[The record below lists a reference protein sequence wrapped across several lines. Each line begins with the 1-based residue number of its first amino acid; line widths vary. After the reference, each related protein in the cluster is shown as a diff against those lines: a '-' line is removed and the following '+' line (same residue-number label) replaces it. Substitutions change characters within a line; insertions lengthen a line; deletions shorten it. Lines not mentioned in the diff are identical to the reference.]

1 MPVDTV
7 SPPHSSRK
15 QAFSPVVLQ
24 PCMSKEEINILP
36 IQAWE
41 GPVVLVREE
50 KTLADA
56 LEKLRQEPVLGF
68 DTETRP
74 TFTKGKTCRPALIQL
89 ATADTA
95 YLIQLTH
102 LPFSED
108 IAELL
113 SSPRVLKV
121 GVAIHDDMKALAR
134 IHPFQAD
141 GVVDLAVMARAR
153 GIQAQGLRTPQSV
166 TVPCGETPPLLPFG
180 WPVIVK
186 PADSPAYWNCRFPGK
201 RKVYLADSAAVLEEI
216 LGTVARG
223 GYRGAMLVQE
233 YIPGPD
239 TTLGVVNTYCAR
251 DGSVPWI
258 VQGQVLLQ
266 ERTPEGVGNYGAVLV
281 EPARQDNALLA
292 ALAALLR
299 ESGWRG
305 YANFD
310 LKYDPR
316 GEPVLF
322 EMNPR
327 QGRASYFCTAAGANL
342 ARPLVEDLVQQ
353 TGVTL
358 PALRPAVWYT
368 APWGV
373 VRRYCP
379 AKGLWRRAAS
389 LRRRGRGRC
398 HLLAPGEGPARRV
411 WYWLRQGAYWR
422 KVKNYG

>member
-24 PCMSKEEINILP
+24 PCLSKEEINLLP

-74 TFTKGKTCRPALIQL
+74 TFTKGKTCRPALIPL

-153 GIQAQGLRTPQSV
+153 GIQAQGLRT
-166 TVPCGETPPLLPFG
+166 
-180 WPVIVK
+180 
-186 PADSPAYWNCRFPGK
+186 
-201 RKVYLADSAAVLEEI
+201 
-216 LGTVARG
+216 
-223 GYRGAMLVQE
+223 
-233 YIPGPD
+233 
-239 TTLGVVNTYCAR
+239 
-251 DGSVPWI
+251 
-258 VQGQVLLQ
+258 
-266 ERTPEGVGNYGAVLV
+266 
-281 EPARQDNALLA
+281 LA
-292 ALAALLR
+292 ANLLGFRISKSAQCSNWENHELTPQQIKYAATDAWVGRELYFHMLR
-299 ESGWRG
+299 MGVQAQKNR
-305 YANFD
+305 
-310 LKYDPR
+310 
-316 GEPVLF
+316 
-322 EMNPR
+322 R
-327 QGRASYFCTAAGANL
+327 QNQA
-342 ARPLVEDLVQQ
+342 
-353 TGVTL
+353 
-358 PALRPAVWYT
+358 
-368 APWGV
+368 
-373 VRRYCP
+373 
-379 AKGLWRRAAS
+379 
-389 LRRRGRGRC
+389 
-398 HLLAPGEGPARRV
+398 
-411 WYWLRQGAYWR
+411 
-422 KVKNYG
+422 

>member
-24 PCMSKEEINILP
+24 PCLSKEEINLLP

-134 IHPFQAD
+134 IHPFQAY

-153 GIQAQGLRTPQSV
+153 GIQAQGLRT
-166 TVPCGETPPLLPFG
+166 
-180 WPVIVK
+180 
-186 PADSPAYWNCRFPGK
+186 
-201 RKVYLADSAAVLEEI
+201 
-216 LGTVARG
+216 
-223 GYRGAMLVQE
+223 
-233 YIPGPD
+233 
-239 TTLGVVNTYCAR
+239 
-251 DGSVPWI
+251 
-258 VQGQVLLQ
+258 
-266 ERTPEGVGNYGAVLV
+266 
-281 EPARQDNALLA
+281 LA
-292 ALAALLR
+292 ANLLGFRISKSAQCSNWENHELTPQQIKYAATDAWVGRELYFHMLR
-299 ESGWRG
+299 MGVQAQKNR
-305 YANFD
+305 
-310 LKYDPR
+310 
-316 GEPVLF
+316 
-322 EMNPR
+322 R
-327 QGRASYFCTAAGANL
+327 QNQA
-342 ARPLVEDLVQQ
+342 
-353 TGVTL
+353 
-358 PALRPAVWYT
+358 
-368 APWGV
+368 
-373 VRRYCP
+373 
-379 AKGLWRRAAS
+379 
-389 LRRRGRGRC
+389 
-398 HLLAPGEGPARRV
+398 
-411 WYWLRQGAYWR
+411 
-422 KVKNYG
+422 

>member
-24 PCMSKEEINILP
+24 PCLSKEEINLLP

-50 KTLADA
+50 ESLADA

-102 LPFSED
+102 LPFSEG

-153 GIQAQGLRTPQSV
+153 GIQAQGLRT
-166 TVPCGETPPLLPFG
+166 
-180 WPVIVK
+180 
-186 PADSPAYWNCRFPGK
+186 
-201 RKVYLADSAAVLEEI
+201 
-216 LGTVARG
+216 
-223 GYRGAMLVQE
+223 
-233 YIPGPD
+233 
-239 TTLGVVNTYCAR
+239 
-251 DGSVPWI
+251 
-258 VQGQVLLQ
+258 
-266 ERTPEGVGNYGAVLV
+266 
-281 EPARQDNALLA
+281 LA
-292 ALAALLR
+292 ANLLGFRISKSAQCSNWENHELTPQQIKYAATDAWVGRELYFHMLR
-299 ESGWRG
+299 MGVQAQKNR
-305 YANFD
+305 
-310 LKYDPR
+310 
-316 GEPVLF
+316 
-322 EMNPR
+322 R
-327 QGRASYFCTAAGANL
+327 QNQA
-342 ARPLVEDLVQQ
+342 
-353 TGVTL
+353 
-358 PALRPAVWYT
+358 
-368 APWGV
+368 
-373 VRRYCP
+373 
-379 AKGLWRRAAS
+379 
-389 LRRRGRGRC
+389 
-398 HLLAPGEGPARRV
+398 
-411 WYWLRQGAYWR
+411 
-422 KVKNYG
+422 

>member
-24 PCMSKEEINILP
+24 PCLSKEEINLLP

-153 GIQAQGLRTPQSV
+153 GIQAQGLRT
-166 TVPCGETPPLLPFG
+166 
-180 WPVIVK
+180 
-186 PADSPAYWNCRFPGK
+186 
-201 RKVYLADSAAVLEEI
+201 
-216 LGTVARG
+216 
-223 GYRGAMLVQE
+223 
-233 YIPGPD
+233 
-239 TTLGVVNTYCAR
+239 
-251 DGSVPWI
+251 
-258 VQGQVLLQ
+258 
-266 ERTPEGVGNYGAVLV
+266 
-281 EPARQDNALLA
+281 LA
-292 ALAALLR
+292 ANLLGFRISKSAQCSNWENHELTPQQIKYAATDAWVGHELYFHMLR
-299 ESGWRG
+299 MGVQAQKNR
-305 YANFD
+305 
-310 LKYDPR
+310 
-316 GEPVLF
+316 
-322 EMNPR
+322 R
-327 QGRASYFCTAAGANL
+327 QNQA
-342 ARPLVEDLVQQ
+342 
-353 TGVTL
+353 
-358 PALRPAVWYT
+358 
-368 APWGV
+368 
-373 VRRYCP
+373 
-379 AKGLWRRAAS
+379 
-389 LRRRGRGRC
+389 
-398 HLLAPGEGPARRV
+398 
-411 WYWLRQGAYWR
+411 
-422 KVKNYG
+422 

>member
-24 PCMSKEEINILP
+24 PCLSKEEINLLP

-50 KTLADA
+50 ESLAAA

-134 IHPFQAD
+134 IHPFHAD

-153 GIQAQGLRTPQSV
+153 GIQAQGLRT
-166 TVPCGETPPLLPFG
+166 
-180 WPVIVK
+180 
-186 PADSPAYWNCRFPGK
+186 
-201 RKVYLADSAAVLEEI
+201 
-216 LGTVARG
+216 
-223 GYRGAMLVQE
+223 
-233 YIPGPD
+233 
-239 TTLGVVNTYCAR
+239 
-251 DGSVPWI
+251 
-258 VQGQVLLQ
+258 
-266 ERTPEGVGNYGAVLV
+266 
-281 EPARQDNALLA
+281 LA
-292 ALAALLR
+292 ANLLGFRISKSAQCSNWENHELTPQQIKYAATDAWVGRELYFHMLR
-299 ESGWRG
+299 MGVQAQKNR
-305 YANFD
+305 
-310 LKYDPR
+310 
-316 GEPVLF
+316 
-322 EMNPR
+322 R
-327 QGRASYFCTAAGANL
+327 QNQA
-342 ARPLVEDLVQQ
+342 
-353 TGVTL
+353 
-358 PALRPAVWYT
+358 
-368 APWGV
+368 
-373 VRRYCP
+373 
-379 AKGLWRRAAS
+379 
-389 LRRRGRGRC
+389 
-398 HLLAPGEGPARRV
+398 
-411 WYWLRQGAYWR
+411 
-422 KVKNYG
+422 

>member
-24 PCMSKEEINILP
+24 PCLSKEEINLLP

-68 DTETRP
+68 DTEKRP

-153 GIQAQGLRTPQSV
+153 GIQAQGLRT
-166 TVPCGETPPLLPFG
+166 
-180 WPVIVK
+180 
-186 PADSPAYWNCRFPGK
+186 
-201 RKVYLADSAAVLEEI
+201 
-216 LGTVARG
+216 
-223 GYRGAMLVQE
+223 
-233 YIPGPD
+233 
-239 TTLGVVNTYCAR
+239 
-251 DGSVPWI
+251 
-258 VQGQVLLQ
+258 
-266 ERTPEGVGNYGAVLV
+266 
-281 EPARQDNALLA
+281 LA
-292 ALAALLR
+292 ANLLGFRISKSAQCSNWENHELTPQQIKYAATDAWVGRELYFHMLR
-299 ESGWRG
+299 MGVQAQKNR
-305 YANFD
+305 
-310 LKYDPR
+310 
-316 GEPVLF
+316 
-322 EMNPR
+322 R
-327 QGRASYFCTAAGANL
+327 QNQA
-342 ARPLVEDLVQQ
+342 
-353 TGVTL
+353 
-358 PALRPAVWYT
+358 
-368 APWGV
+368 
-373 VRRYCP
+373 
-379 AKGLWRRAAS
+379 
-389 LRRRGRGRC
+389 
-398 HLLAPGEGPARRV
+398 
-411 WYWLRQGAYWR
+411 
-422 KVKNYG
+422 

>member
-24 PCMSKEEINILP
+24 PCLSKEEINLLP

-50 KTLADA
+50 ESLAAA

-153 GIQAQGLRTPQSV
+153 GIQAQGLRT
-166 TVPCGETPPLLPFG
+166 
-180 WPVIVK
+180 
-186 PADSPAYWNCRFPGK
+186 
-201 RKVYLADSAAVLEEI
+201 
-216 LGTVARG
+216 
-223 GYRGAMLVQE
+223 
-233 YIPGPD
+233 
-239 TTLGVVNTYCAR
+239 
-251 DGSVPWI
+251 
-258 VQGQVLLQ
+258 
-266 ERTPEGVGNYGAVLV
+266 
-281 EPARQDNALLA
+281 LA
-292 ALAALLR
+292 ANLLGFRISKSAQCSNWENHELTPQQIKYAATDAWVGRELYFHMLR
-299 ESGWRG
+299 MGVQAQKNR
-305 YANFD
+305 
-310 LKYDPR
+310 
-316 GEPVLF
+316 
-322 EMNPR
+322 R
-327 QGRASYFCTAAGANL
+327 QNQA
-342 ARPLVEDLVQQ
+342 
-353 TGVTL
+353 
-358 PALRPAVWYT
+358 
-368 APWGV
+368 
-373 VRRYCP
+373 
-379 AKGLWRRAAS
+379 
-389 LRRRGRGRC
+389 
-398 HLLAPGEGPARRV
+398 
-411 WYWLRQGAYWR
+411 
-422 KVKNYG
+422 